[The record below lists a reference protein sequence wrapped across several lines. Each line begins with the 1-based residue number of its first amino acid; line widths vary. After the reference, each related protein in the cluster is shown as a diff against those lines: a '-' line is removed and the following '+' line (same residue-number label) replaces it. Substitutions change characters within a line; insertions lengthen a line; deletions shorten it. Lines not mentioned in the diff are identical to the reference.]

1 MHVRVIVLATLATA
15 TAAAGPRCPRVE
27 DEWLVV
33 RGELARARD
42 CGTSI
47 AITDASDTPFV
58 IGGTYQYVSL
68 ARFERREPIDVPFE
82 LAFDWQWLTP
92 GRWGLEIDAL
102 GIDVLLGVD
111 SIGFYID
118 DAQLMATTFEP
129 FPAWSSAG
137 VRHIVVRR
145 TEREVVVLV
154 DGNVVGR
161 KALDARP
168 RTGHPAIGLRGAP
181 AERTRGSLRAV
192 HARRVTAR

>member
-1 MHVRVIVLATLATA
+1 MHVHVIVLAMLATA
-15 TAAAGPRCPRVE
+15 TAASAPRCPRTE
-27 DEWLVV
+27 DEWVVV

-42 CGTSI
+42 CAARI

-58 IGGTYQYVSL
+58 IGGAYQYASL
-68 ARFERREPIDVPFE
+68 ARFERRESIEVPFE

-129 FPAWSSAG
+129 FPAWSTAG
-137 VRHIVVRR
+137 VRHIAVRR
-145 TEREVVVLV
+145 TEGEIVVLV
-154 DGNVVGR
+154 DGKVIGR
-161 KALDARP
+161 KALDAMP

-192 HARRVTAR
+192 HVTAR

>member
-1 MHVRVIVLATLATA
+1 MVTRAALLLVTLATA
-15 TAAAGPRCPRVE
+15 TAAAGPRCPRAE
-27 DEWLVV
+27 DDWVVV

-42 CGTSI
+42 CAASI

-58 IGGTYQYVSL
+58 IGGVYQYASL
-68 ARFERREPIDVPFE
+68 ARFVRREPIQVPFE

-102 GIDVLLGVD
+102 GIEVLLGVD

-137 VRHIVVRR
+137 LRHITIRR
-145 TEREVVVLV
+145 TEHEIVVLV
-154 DGNVVGR
+154 DGKVVGH
-161 KALDARP
+161 KALDGMP
-168 RTGHPAIGLRGAP
+168 SSGHLGLGLRGAP
-181 AERTRGSLRAV
+181 AERIRGLLRAV
-192 HARRVTAR
+192 HVTAR